1 MLEINSNST
10 EEVAGIVRKVNS
22 ILELII
28 DMQLVLN
35 DLGLVCTC
43 FINYEKVDH
52 FMWQSS

>member
-35 DLGLVCTC
+35 DLGLVCMC